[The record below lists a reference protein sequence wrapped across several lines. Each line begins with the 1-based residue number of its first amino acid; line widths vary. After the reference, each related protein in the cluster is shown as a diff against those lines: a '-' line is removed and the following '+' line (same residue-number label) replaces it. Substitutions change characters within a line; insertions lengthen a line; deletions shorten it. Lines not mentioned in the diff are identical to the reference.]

1 MGVHWYRSVN
11 RLPIVWDDKYSP
23 EFPESHRFPMKKF
36 RLLKDW
42 VDLHVP
48 ATQLFSPKP
57 CPVDV
62 LVETHDPV
70 YVRGFQLGTLDPKA
84 IREIGLPWSEGLRDR
99 TILALG
105 GTIRT
110 CELAKIHGLAS
121 HLAGGTHH
129 AHRDRGSGFCIYN
142 DLAVSS
148 RYLINKGLASRVLV
162 FDCDV
167 HQGDGTA
174 SILAHD
180 PNIFTCSIHAEKNFP
195 ARKFNSDLD
204 VNCPDGMTDDDY
216 LSLVFETLESVTASW
231 HPDFVI
237 YDAGSDVHVDD
248 ALGRLSITTD
258 GLYRRDYGVISRIRG
273 MGIPCATVI
282 GGGYDKDRAR
292 VAARH
297 GVVISAAA
305 SVFSQNGQT

>member
-1 MGVHWYRSVN
+1 MA
-11 RLPIVWDDKYSP
+11 
-23 EFPESHRFPMKKF
+23 KF
-36 RLLKDW
+36 RLLKEW
-42 VDLHVP
+42 VDQQVS
-48 ATQLFSPKP
+48 ATQLFPPEP
-57 CPVDV
+57 CPIDV
-62 LVETHDPV
+62 LVETHDPK
-70 YVRGFQLGTLDPKA
+70 YVHNFQSGTLDPRA

-110 CELAKIHGLAS
+110 CELAKTYGLAS

-129 AHRDRGSGFCIYN
+129 AHYDRGSGFCIYN
-142 DLAVSS
+142 DLAVSA
-148 RYLINKGLASRVLV
+148 RYLVDRGLASRVLI

-180 PNIFTCSIHAEKNFP
+180 PHTFTCSIHAEKNFP
-195 ARKFNSDLD
+195 VRKVDSDLD
-204 VNCPDGMTDDDY
+204 VNCPDGMTDDPY
-216 LSLVFETLESVTASW
+216 VSLVFETLESVIASW

-237 YDAGSDVHVDD
+237 YDAGSDVHIDD
-248 ALGRLSITTD
+248 ALGRLSITTE
-258 GLYRRDYGVISRIRG
+258 GLYRRDYGVISRIQNA
-273 MGIPCATVI
+273 GIPCATVI

-297 GVVISAAA
+297 GVVASAAA
-305 SVFSQNGQT
+305 DVFSSDRLPDSR

>member
-1 MGVHWYRSVN
+1 MGS
-11 RLPIVWDDKYSP
+11 
-23 EFPESHRFPMKKF
+23 EM
-36 RLLKDW
+36 
-42 VDLHVP
+42 
-48 ATQLFSPKP
+48 
-57 CPVDV
+57 C
-62 LVETHDPV
+62 
-70 YVRGFQLGTLDPKA
+70 
-84 IREIGLPWSEGLRDR
+84 IRDSPWSEGLRDR
-99 TILALG
+99 TVLALG

-110 CELAKIHGLAS
+110 CELAKTHGLAS

-180 PNIFTCSIHAEKNFP
+180 PHIFTCSIHAEKNFP
-195 ARKFNSDLD
+195 ARKVDSDLD

-216 LSLVFETLESVTASW
+216 LSLVFETLESVVASW
-231 HPDFVI
+231 RPDFVI

-305 SVFSQNGQT
+305 AIFSQYAQIQDKNI

>member
-1 MGVHWYRSVN
+1 MNG
-11 RLPIVWDDKYSP
+11 LPIVWDAAYSP
-23 EFPESHRFPMKKF
+23 EFPEEHRFPMAKF
-36 RLLKDW
+36 RLLKEW
-42 VDLHVP
+42 VDHNVP
-48 ATQLFSPKP
+48 QTQCFSPTP
-57 CPVDV
+57 CPLDV
-62 LVETHDPV
+62 LLQTHESQ
-70 YVRGFQLGTLDPKA
+70 YVSDFQAGTLDSKVA
-84 IREIGLPWSEGLRDR
+84 REIGLPWSAGLRDR

-105 GTIRT
+105 GSIKT
-110 CELAKIHGLAS
+110 CELAREFGLAS

-142 DLAVSS
+142 DLAVSA
-148 RYLINKGLASRVLV
+148 RYLVNRGLASRVLI

-180 PNIFTCSIHAEKNFP
+180 TQVFTCSIHAEKNFP
-195 ARKFNSDLD
+195 VRKAESDLD

-216 LSLVFETLESVTASW
+216 LALVFETLESLIAGW
-231 HPDFVI
+231 YPDFVI

-258 GLYRRDYGVISRIRG
+258 GLYQRDYGVISRIRSA
-273 MGIPCATVI
+273 GIPCATVI
-282 GGGYDKDRAR
+282 GGGYDKDRAL

-297 GVVISAAA
+297 GISVSAAA
-305 SVFSQNGQT
+305 SVFPDKLVRNTV